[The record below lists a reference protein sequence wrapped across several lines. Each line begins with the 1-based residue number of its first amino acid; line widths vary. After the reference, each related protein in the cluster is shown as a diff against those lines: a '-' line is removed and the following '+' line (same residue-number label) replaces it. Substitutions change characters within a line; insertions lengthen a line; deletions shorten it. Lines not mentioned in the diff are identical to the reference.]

1 MTTAIQ
7 IESGVPIPGPRRRT
21 GGRKPK
27 YPLAEM
33 RVGQSFWSPV
43 TVSALHGCIRRAG
56 LDGRTFTVR
65 NETRDGTRGARC
77 WRTS

>member
-7 IESGVPIPGPRRRT
+7 IERGVPIPGPRRRA

-27 YPLAEM
+27 YPLADM
-33 RVGQSFWSPV
+33 RVGDSFWSPV
-43 TVSALHGCIRRAG
+43 TVSALHACIRRAG

-65 NETRDGTRGARC
+65 NETRGTEHGARC
-77 WRTS
+77 WRTA